1 MVQAPARKA
10 ALNLFHEESQSPML
24 STFRSMSKSKI
35 GTMAIAIVGIF
46 ILIGF
51 AAGGVGSLSI
61 GNGGLSSTTL
71 AKAGSLEV
79 TDRDMSSAM
88 QRRLQQVRQQDP
100 EAGYSA
106 LSGDFEPLLQ
116 SMIELRAL
124 EAFAD
129 EAGFVLSKRL
139 VDAEISKIPGVR
151 GLGGEVST
159 QAYQAFL
166 AKQHLTDAEVRDL
179 VSGTL
184 LQQLMVTPVANNARV
199 PVGVATPYAA
209 MLLER
214 RQGEVALIP
223 IEPFAAGLNPND
235 SQLQQYYAANRTRY
249 MVPEQRVLKMAQI
262 GAAQVANVAA
272 TPQEIEAYYNAH
284 QDEYGAK
291 DVRTIDQ
298 AVVPDQKVAAGIAQ
312 RVRGGQSFVD
322 AVKPAGLGAQDVQL
336 GPQTKAQFSDVAGD
350 KVAAAAF
357 AAKTGDVI
365 GPVQSDLGWH
375 VIKIESAQTKAGKTL
390 AQANEEIAAKITAD
404 KRQNAISDL
413 VNKVQDELDGGAN
426 FDEAAKA
433 AGLQVT
439 TTPLITASGTQRGND
454 SYKFDP
460 DLGPA
465 LKTGFDLS
473 PTDEP
478 VVEQL
483 AADKGFALVAPAQV
497 VPTAPA
503 PFASI
508 QDKVKADWIHGQ
520 ALEQA
525 KAAANAIA
533 AKARGKG
540 SLADAVKTA
549 GKQLPPVQPVDA
561 KRIQL
566 SQLGD
571 KVPEPLRVLF
581 SSAEGKTKVG
591 ADPQGR
597 GFFVVK
603 VDKITPGN
611 ALSQPGLINEVQKEF
626 EQPLAQEYAQEFLNA
641 VKNQVGVRRNEPV
654 IAETRKRI
662 TSGM

>member
-1 MVQAPARKA
+1 
-10 ALNLFHEESQSPML
+10 ML

-51 AAGGVGSLSI
+51 AAGGISSLSI

-71 AKAGSLEV
+71 AKAGSLEI

-88 QRRLQQVRQQDP
+88 QRRLQQVRQENP

-106 LSGDFEPLLQ
+106 LSGDFEPLLE

-124 EAFAD
+124 EAFASK
-129 EAGFVLSKRL
+129 AGFALSKRL

-159 QAYQAFL
+159 QGYQAFL

-209 MLLER
+209 MLLEER
-214 RQGEVALIP
+214 EGEVALIP
-223 IEPFAAGLNPND
+223 IEPFAAGLNPSD
-235 SQLQQYYAANRTRY
+235 AEIQQYYTANRSRY
-249 MVPEQRVLKMAQI
+249 MIPEQRVLKIAPI
-262 GAAQVANVAA
+262 GPGQVADVTASA
-272 TPQEIEAYYNAH
+272 QEIQAYYNAH
-284 QDEYGAK
+284 QDEYGSK
-291 DVRTIDQ
+291 DIRTIDQ
-298 AVVPDQKVAAGIAQ
+298 AVVPDQKVATEIAQ

-322 AVKPAGLGAQDVQL
+322 AVKPAGLGVQDVQL
-336 GPQTKAQFSDVAGD
+336 GPQTKAQFTDVAGD

-357 AAKTGDVI
+357 AAKSGEII
-365 GPVQSDLGWH
+365 GPIQSDLGWH
-375 VIKIESAQTKAGKTL
+375 VVKIESSETKAGKTL
-390 AQANEEIAAKITAD
+390 AQARDEIAAKITAD

-426 FDEAAKA
+426 FDEAAKTA
-433 AGLQVT
+433 NLQVT
-439 TTPLITASGTQRGND
+439 TTPLITASGAQRGTA
-454 SYKFDP
+454 SYKFP
-460 DLGPA
+460 EDLAPA

-483 AADKGFALVAPAQV
+483 ADDKGFALVAPAQV

-503 PFASI
+503 PLASI
-508 QDKVKADWIHGQ
+508 DDQVKADWIQGQ
-520 ALEQA
+520 ALARA

-533 AKARGKG
+533 AKAGGKG

-549 GKQLPPVQPVDA
+549 GKPLPPVQPV
-561 KRIQL
+561 KSRRIQL

-581 SSAEGKTKVG
+581 SSAEGKAKVG

-597 GFFVVK
+597 GFFIVK

-626 EQPLAQEYAQEFLNA
+626 EQPLAQEYAQEFMNA
-641 VKNQVGVRRNEPV
+641 VKNRVGVRRNEPV
-654 IAETRKRI
+654 IAETRKRL